1 MRATDGKQAFM
12 GQGAAERKYDLLT
25 ALGAW
30 GMGQGGA
37 EAMLA
42 LRLSTLITARYNWRR
57 DELTTGQREIAALWS
72 VDTRT
77 VKRQMARL
85 RELGWLVL
93 VRQGARGRVAVYR
106 LDTAAILHAT
116 RDSFANVGPDF
127 LARMTGDGMGD
138 GTGKDLGVSQRDG
151 QEREQAGNVV
161 RFPGIAEPDGQDAGW
176 ARISGRLQRAN
187 PHTHAAWIAGLAG
200 RVEEDRLIL
209 RAPSRFHARHVSTHL
224 RDTIYSMAALDGI
237 RRISIE
243 GIDR

>member
-1 MRATDGKQAFM
+1 M

-106 LDTAAILHAT
+106 LNTAAILHAT

-127 LARMTGDGMGD
+127 LARMTGDG
-138 GTGKDLGVSQRDG
+138 TGNDSGAQPDG
-151 QEREQAGNVV
+151 QARKQAGNVV

-176 ARISGRLQRAN
+176 ARISDRLQRAN